1 MTEEAS
7 QETPP
12 ETSQEAAEAR
22 QFLISPGPHLWKGL
36 SVSQIMYLVVYAL
49 LLPAGAGVY
58 FFGHRALSVMGV
70 SIGAAI
76 LTEYICKKMR
86 GQPFIMDGSAI
97 VTGLLLALVLPPTL
111 PLWMVA
117 IGSVFAIAI
126 AKEAFGGLG
135 HNIFNPAL
143 AARAFMSVS
152 FPMEM
157 TTWVRPMGF
166 GADAV
171 TCATPLSGTSMWQPF
186 VMDGSALVTGLL
198 FALVLPPTIAL
209 WMVALGS
216 VFAIA
221 IVKEAFG
228 GLGHNIF
235 NPALAARAFIS
246 VSFPMEMT
254 TWVKPMG
261 FGADAVTCA
270 SPLSGTSIWQPYDP
284 STYRALFLGN
294 TAGSIGETSALL
306 ILIGGAFLLAR
317 GIINWRI
324 PAIYIGVVALIA
336 LGFGEDPLF
345 HILAGGLMLGA
356 FFMATDYVTSPLTNR
371 GKIIFAVG
379 LGLLTMI
386 IRRFAGMPE
395 GVCYSI
401 LFMNAITPL
410 IDRYTKLKPY
420 GLQKKVAHAG

>member
-1 MTEEAS
+1 VTEEAS

-12 ETSQEAAEAR
+12 ETGQEAVEAR

-49 LLPAGAGVY
+49 LLPAGAGIY
-58 FFGHRALSVMGV
+58 FFGRYALSVIGV

-76 LTEYICKKMR
+76 LTEYVCKRLR
-86 GQPFIMDGSAI
+86 GQPFVMDGSAV
-97 VTGLLLALVLPPTL
+97 VTGLLLALVLPPTI

-117 IGSVFAIAI
+117 LGSIFAIAI

-157 TTWVRPMGF
+157 TTWVKPMGF

-171 TCATPLSGTSMWQPF
+171 TCATPLSGTSIWQPF
-186 VMDGSALVTGLL
+186 D
-198 FALVLPPTIAL
+198 PT
-209 WMVALGS
+209 V
-216 VFAIA
+216 
-221 IVKEAFG
+221 
-228 GLGHNIF
+228 
-235 NPALAARAFIS
+235 
-246 VSFPMEMT
+246 
-254 TWVKPMG
+254 
-261 FGADAVTCA
+261 
-270 SPLSGTSIWQPYDP
+270 
-284 STYRALFLGN
+284 YRALFLGN
-294 TAGSIGETSALL
+294 TAGCIGETSALL
-306 ILIGGAFLLAR
+306 ILIGGAFLIAR

-324 PAIYIGVVALIA
+324 PAIYIGMVALIA

-345 HILAGGLMLGA
+345 QILSGGLMLGA

-371 GKIIFAVG
+371 GKIIFSVA

>member
-12 ETSQEAAEAR
+12 ETGQEAVEAR

-49 LLPAGAGVY
+49 LLPAGAGIY
-58 FFGHRALSVMGV
+58 FFGRYALSVIGV

-76 LTEYICKKMR
+76 LTEYVCKRLR
-86 GQPFIMDGSAI
+86 GQPFVMDGSAV
-97 VTGLLLALVLPPTL
+97 VTGLLLALVLPPTI

-117 IGSVFAIAI
+117 LGSIFAIAI

-152 FPMEM
+152 FPIEM
-157 TTWVRPMGF
+157 TTWVKPMGF

-171 TCATPLSGTSMWQPF
+171 TCATPLSGTSIWQPF
-186 VMDGSALVTGLL
+186 D
-198 FALVLPPTIAL
+198 PT
-209 WMVALGS
+209 V
-216 VFAIA
+216 
-221 IVKEAFG
+221 
-228 GLGHNIF
+228 
-235 NPALAARAFIS
+235 
-246 VSFPMEMT
+246 
-254 TWVKPMG
+254 
-261 FGADAVTCA
+261 
-270 SPLSGTSIWQPYDP
+270 
-284 STYRALFLGN
+284 YRALFLGN
-294 TAGSIGETSALL
+294 TAGCIGETSALL
-306 ILIGGAFLLAR
+306 ILIGGVFLIAR

-345 HILAGGLMLGA
+345 QILSGGLMLGA

-371 GKIIFAVG
+371 GKIIFSVA

>member
-1 MTEEAS
+1 VTEEAS

-12 ETSQEAAEAR
+12 ETGQEAVEAR

-49 LLPAGAGVY
+49 LLPAGAGIY
-58 FFGHRALSVMGV
+58 FFGRYALSVIGV
-70 SIGAAI
+70 SIGVAI
-76 LTEYICKKMR
+76 LTEYVCKRLR
-86 GQPFIMDGSAI
+86 GQPFVMDGSAV
-97 VTGLLLALVLPPTL
+97 VTGLLLALVLPPTI

-117 IGSVFAIAI
+117 LGSIFAIAI

-157 TTWVRPMGF
+157 TTWVKPMGF

-171 TCATPLSGTSMWQPF
+171 TCATPLSGTSIWQPF
-186 VMDGSALVTGLL
+186 D
-198 FALVLPPTIAL
+198 PT
-209 WMVALGS
+209 V
-216 VFAIA
+216 
-221 IVKEAFG
+221 
-228 GLGHNIF
+228 
-235 NPALAARAFIS
+235 
-246 VSFPMEMT
+246 
-254 TWVKPMG
+254 
-261 FGADAVTCA
+261 
-270 SPLSGTSIWQPYDP
+270 
-284 STYRALFLGN
+284 YRALFLGN
-294 TAGSIGETSALL
+294 TAGCIGETSALL
-306 ILIGGAFLLAR
+306 ILIGGAFLIAR

-324 PAIYIGVVALIA
+324 PAIYIGMVALIA

-345 HILAGGLMLGA
+345 QILSGGLMLGA

-371 GKIIFAVG
+371 GKIIFSVA